1 MPLAWC
7 RDASGLLR
15 FLGSLARVRGGLPVC
30 HCCDHLC
37 VDSLC
42 VDRKYV
48 IILPPP
54 LKEGF
59 QGMLPVLG
67 DFPSPLFG
75 SVSVAAERTCCCR

>member
-1 MPLAWC
+1 V
-7 RDASGLLR
+7 R
-15 FLGSLARVRGGLPVC
+15 FPGPRPPVRPPPPVC